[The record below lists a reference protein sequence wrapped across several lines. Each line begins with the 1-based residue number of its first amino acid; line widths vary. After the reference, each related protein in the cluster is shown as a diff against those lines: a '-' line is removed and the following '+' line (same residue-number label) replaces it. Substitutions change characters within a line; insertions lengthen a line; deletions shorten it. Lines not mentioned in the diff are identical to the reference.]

1 MYMRRALIV
10 LFSLAIV
17 STLSARQSSTDVAKA
32 TFDVASVK
40 PNKSGDP
47 RSGVGMS
54 PNGRFTA
61 TNVTLK
67 QLVTNAYNLRSFQ
80 VIGGPNWFD
89 TDRFDIVASVG
100 HEITPTA
107 AGPPAELIA
116 MVKNLFADRFR
127 LVAHTETKVVPI
139 FTMVLARSDGKLGP
153 QLVASSFDCETAMR
167 AGTPPT
173 PGPATAASQGR
184 PIGPCSQRIGSG
196 MLAARTV
203 TMERLAHSLSGAVD
217 RFVMD
222 KTGLAGSFDVDLVW
236 TPDPKGDTSG
246 PSIFTALQEQLG
258 LKLESARGP
267 MEVLMIDSAELPA
280 AD

>member
-1 MYMRRALIV
+1 MSIERGFIV
-10 LFSLAIV
+10 CLNLAIGV
-17 STLSARQSSTDVAKA
+17 TLSAQQPVSDVAKA

-40 PNKSGDP
+40 PNKSGDQSS
-47 RSGVGMS
+47 RVGMS

-80 VIGGPNWFD
+80 IIGGPNWFEA
-89 TDRFDIVASVG
+89 DRFDIVATAG

-116 MVKNLFADRFR
+116 MVRNLIADRFR
-127 LVAHTETKVVPI
+127 LVAHAETKEMPI
-139 FTMVLARSDGKLGP
+139 FTMVLARLDRTLGS
-153 QLVASSFDCETAMR
+153 QLVASSFDCETAAR
-167 AGTPPT
+167 AGAPP
-173 PGPATAASQGR
+173 PSGPATAASQGR

-203 TMERLAHSLSGAVD
+203 TMERLAQSLSGVMD
-217 RFVMD
+217 RLVID
-222 KTGLAGSFDVDLVW
+222 KTGLAGSFDVDLIW

-267 MEVLMIDSAELPA
+267 MEVLVIDGAERPA